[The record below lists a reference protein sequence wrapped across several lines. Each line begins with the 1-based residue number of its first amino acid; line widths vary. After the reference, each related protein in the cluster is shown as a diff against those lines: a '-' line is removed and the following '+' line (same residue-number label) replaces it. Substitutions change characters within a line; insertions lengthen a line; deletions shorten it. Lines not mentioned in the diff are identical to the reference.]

1 MNLAVPAIVV
11 FFVLLP
17 GFIFRSRLKLVEKES
32 QDFSPFGQVVA
43 GGVVC
48 AALLHGV
55 VLAGAYFLD
64 RTARLD
70 LSVHVLVSPSTLA
83 AEDFRAIAGSAW
95 QIAQYFGALYVLAI
109 LVPAAI
115 RACIVYF
122 ELDRFDSCLSKLFRF
137 HRAPWYYLLSK
148 ADFKASERPMLLIS
162 VSAIVEVAGQAYL
175 YHGFLDEYFTDK
187 DGQLDRIVLTAT
199 ERRRIEQDRAI
210 EKPIQSAGENEPDV
224 GPQDVAVRFY
234 PITGDYFVLRY
245 SEIITLNIHY
255 YRAEVPTQKE
265 TQQS

>member
-1 MNLAVPAIVV
+1 
-11 FFVLLP
+11 
-17 GFIFRSRLKLVEKES
+17 
-32 QDFSPFGQVVA
+32 
-43 GGVVC
+43 
-48 AALLHGV
+48 
-55 VLAGAYFLD
+55 
-64 RTARLD
+64 
-70 LSVHVLVSPSTLA
+70 
-83 AEDFRAIAGSAW
+83 
-95 QIAQYFGALYVLAI
+95 
-109 LVPAAI
+109 
-115 RACIVYF
+115 
-122 ELDRFDSCLSKLFRF
+122 
-137 HRAPWYYLLSK
+137 
-148 ADFKASERPMLLIS
+148 MLLIS